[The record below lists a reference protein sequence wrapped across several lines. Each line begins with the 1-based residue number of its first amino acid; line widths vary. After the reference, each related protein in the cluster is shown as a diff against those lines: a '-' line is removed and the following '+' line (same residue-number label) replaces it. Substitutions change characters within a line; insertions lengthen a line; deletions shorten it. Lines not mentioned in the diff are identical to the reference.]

1 MILFSSR
8 LTQLFSLIFDSY
20 FFIFFIFQSHGNS
33 SLGSEA
39 SGVSPAQST
48 DGYDQDEQ
56 HLDQVRNEN
65 IINLIQL
72 SLHLSNMIL

>member
-1 MILFSSR
+1 MIINIGFLS
-8 LTQLFSLIFDSY
+8 FSL
-20 FFIFFIFQSHGNS
+20 FIFQSHGNS

-56 HLDQVRNEN
+56 HLDQVRGDN
-65 IINLIQL
+65 IMIFIRLP
-72 SLHLSNMIL
+72 LHLSNKILKSSLF